1 MAFVYAEATES
12 FCAVAQKQ
20 VFFRSYRKSIVCFHV
35 PKGLQPPTERDCGGA
50 LFLLAPALN
59 IGKFFFRET
68 VMSKSAEYMNRL
80 FAVALAANKLV
91 ESGKKDEANRYYIRV
106 TRKRFNTL
114 RRTLE
119 ALGEQKEQ

>member
-1 MAFVYAEATES
+1 MRLRADKE
-12 FCAVAQKQ
+12 
-20 VFFRSYRKSIVCFHV
+20 V
-35 PKGLQPPTERDCGGA
+35 PAKGAG
-50 LFLLAPALN
+50 
-59 IGKFFFRET
+59 
-68 VMSKSAEYMNRL
+68 YMNRL
-80 FAVALAANKLV
+80 VAVAVAAKWLV